1 MASLLDDIG
10 QEASPQ
16 TERAEHLMKGNQPR
30 DRHKRVT
37 QRHGSAVGGVEHPS
51 RHHCHNARGY
61 LDMENLTVC
70 PTLAV
75 VPPQR
80 APIQRMPPIV
90 DDDFILDMGR
100 MTP

>member
-1 MASLLDDIG
+1 
-10 QEASPQ
+10 
-16 TERAEHLMKGNQPR
+16 
-30 DRHKRVT
+30 
-37 QRHGSAVGGVEHPS
+37 
-51 RHHCHNARGY
+51 
-61 LDMENLTVC
+61 MEDLTVC